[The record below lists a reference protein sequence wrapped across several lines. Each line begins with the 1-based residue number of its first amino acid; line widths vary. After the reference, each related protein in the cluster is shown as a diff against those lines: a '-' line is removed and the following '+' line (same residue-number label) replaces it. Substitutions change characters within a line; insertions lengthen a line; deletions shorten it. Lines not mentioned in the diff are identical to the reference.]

1 MNKIKSASGAFFYGV
16 TMKKVI
22 ISSAIVIVL
31 GLLIALG
38 PKFIFKVCDPN
49 METTSTE
56 GEEDCCAAP
65 ATSSCCGTSLSDLPI
80 CFWTAQAE
88 MGMGLLIVA
97 LGACMIVFTEQK
109 THLGLLIGI
118 FLSSIIA
125 LAIPNF
131 LITGCTSMTM
141 RCHKVAFPAL
151 TIESAV
157 LLVFSAIMIT
167 LIAMKKS
174 PEAV

>member
-1 MNKIKSASGAFFYGV
+1 
-16 TMKKVI
+16 MKKVI
-22 ISSAIVIVL
+22 ISSAIVIIL

-49 METTSTE
+49 MTSTE
-56 GEEDCCAAP
+56 SASSASADADCCAEP
-65 ATSSCCGTSLSDLPI
+65 ATSSCCGPALSDLPI
-80 CFWTAQAE
+80 CYWSSQAE
-88 MGMGLLIVA
+88 IGMGLLIVA

-109 THLGLLIGI
+109 THLGLLIGV
-118 FLSSIIA
+118 FFSSIVA

-131 LITGCTSMTM
+131 LIGGCSSMTM
-141 RCHKVAFPAL
+141 RCHRIAFPAL

-167 LIAMKKS
+167 LIAIKKS

>member
-1 MNKIKSASGAFFYGV
+1 MNKIKSASGAFFIYGV

-38 PKFIFKVCDPN
+38 PKFIFKVCDSY
-49 METTSTE
+49 MTAIE
-56 GEEDCCAAP
+56 GGEDCCAEP
-65 ATSSCCGTSLSDLPI
+65 AQNSCCGASLSDLPI
-80 CFWTAQAE
+80 CYWSAQAE
-88 MGMGLLIVA
+88 MGMGLLIIA

-109 THLGLLIGI
+109 THLGLLIGV
-118 FLSSIIA
+118 FFSSIIA

-131 LITGCTSMTM
+131 LITGCTTMNM
-141 RCHKVAFPAL
+141 RCHRVAFPAL
-151 TIESAV
+151 NIESAI

-174 PEAV
+174 PEAA

>member
-1 MNKIKSASGAFFYGV
+1 
-16 TMKKVI
+16 MKKLI
-22 ISSAIVIVL
+22 ISSATVIVL

-38 PKFIFKVCDPN
+38 PKFIFKVCDTYMP
-49 METTSTE
+49 TTESADAD
-56 GEEDCCAAP
+56 EDCCANP
-65 ATSSCCGTSLSDLPI
+65 AQNSCCGASLSDLPI

-88 MGMGLLIVA
+88 MGMGLLITA

-118 FLSSIIA
+118 FFSSIIA

-131 LITGCTSMTM
+131 LITGCTSMDM
-141 RCHKVAFPAL
+141 DCHRVAFPAL
-151 TIESAV
+151 TIESAI

-174 PEAV
+174 PETV